1 MPVAKSVV
9 VMGGTL
15 HGCEL
20 TEFLVKRGRG
30 VVLVH
35 NGPDSELGEGMTI
48 DDLANLWPWFK
59 QKHVSIWS
67 NVKYRE
73 VVAEG
78 LKVSLPDKR
87 SYILEGKNV
96 ITTQDWSANSA
107 LIEQL
112 TPLVGEVHVTG
123 SCREPGLMADAV
135 REGAHAGCAV

>member
-1 MPVAKSVV
+1 MPVGKSVV
-9 VMGGTL
+9 VMGATL

-20 TEFLVKRGRG
+20 TEFLAKRGRR

-67 NVKYRE
+67 NVKYQE

-96 ITTQDWSANSA
+96 ITTQDWAPNDA
-107 LIEQL
+107 LVEQL
-112 TPLVGEVHVTG
+112 RPLAGETYVTG
-123 SCREPGLMADAV
+123 SCRDPGLIADAV
-135 REGAHAGCAV
+135 REGAHAGYAI